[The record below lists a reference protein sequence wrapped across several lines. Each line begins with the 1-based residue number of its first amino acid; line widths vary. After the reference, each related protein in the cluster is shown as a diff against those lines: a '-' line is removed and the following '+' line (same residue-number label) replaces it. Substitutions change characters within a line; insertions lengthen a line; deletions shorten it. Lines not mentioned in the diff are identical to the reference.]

1 VIRSKS
7 SGPRIMEFTKSR
19 SQFFNAL
26 EQMTGYVRQTRRTL
40 TRLGTSV
47 ARRLQEALHA
57 IKSDLPKLAAI
68 SINAAAVTVA
78 AISGQVWIR
87 LQHIAVH
94 LRQAQ
99 NTLIRLGRSVFDKPR
114 RLQEALHAI
123 KSDLRKLA
131 AIPLNA
137 AAATDA
143 AISKQVWIRLQ
154 HIAVH
159 LRQAQNTLIRFGR
172 SVFDKPRRLQEVL
185 RVRENALR
193 MSLASSL
200 DAIIVINGRRHFVD
214 ANPKALDLF
223 GVSQTN
229 MGKFTI
235 DAFLSR
241 GQIRKFDG
249 NRSRFLKREAKR
261 GKCEIRRLDGSL
273 RVAECI
279 YIANF
284 VPFRH
289 FCRFRNATETDQYRP
304 ATLRTPGSRPIKSVN
319 SG

>member
-1 VIRSKS
+1 
-7 SGPRIMEFTKSR
+7 MEFTKSR

-26 EQMTGYVRQTRRTL
+26 GQMTGYVRQIRRAL

-68 SINAAAVTVA
+68 SLNAAAVTVA
-78 AISGQVWIR
+78 AISKQVWIR
-87 LQHIAVH
+87 LQYIAVH

-99 NTLIRLGRSVFDKPR
+99 NTLIRL
-114 RLQEALHAI
+114 
-123 KSDLRKLA
+123 
-131 AIPLNA
+131 
-137 AAATDA
+137 
-143 AISKQVWIRLQ
+143 
-154 HIAVH
+154 
-159 LRQAQNTLIRFGR
+159 GR

-229 MGKFTI
+229 MSKFTI

-304 ATLRTPGSRPIKSVN
+304 ATLRTPGSRPIKSKEVGN
-319 SG
+319 

>member
-1 VIRSKS
+1 
-7 SGPRIMEFTKSR
+7 MEFTKSR

-26 EQMTGYVRQTRRTL
+26 EQMTGYVRQPQRTI

-47 ARRLQEALHA
+47 ATRLQEGLHA
-57 IKSDLPKLAAI
+57 IKSVLRKLVAI
-68 SINAAAVTVA
+68 PLNAAAVTDGTDA
-78 AISGQVWIR
+78 ATSRQVWIR

-114 RLQEALHAI
+114 RLQE
-123 KSDLRKLA
+123 
-131 AIPLNA
+131 
-137 AAATDA
+137 
-143 AISKQVWIRLQ
+143 
-154 HIAVH
+154 
-159 LRQAQNTLIRFGR
+159 
-172 SVFDKPRRLQEVL
+172 VL
-185 RVRENALR
+185 RARENALR

-200 DAIIVINGRRHFVD
+200 DAIVVINGRRHFVD

-223 GVSQTN
+223 GISQTN

-241 GQIRKFDG
+241 SQVPKFEG
-249 NRSRFLKREAKR
+249 NRSRFAKREAKR

-289 FCRFRNATETDQYRP
+289 LYRFRNARETDQYRP
-304 ATLRTPGSRPIKSVN
+304 ATLRTPGSRPFKSKEVRN
-319 SG
+319 

>member
-1 VIRSKS
+1 
-7 SGPRIMEFTKSR
+7 MEFTKSR

-26 EQMTGYVRQTRRTL
+26 EQMTGYVRQRTL

-47 ARRLQEALHA
+47 ARRLQEAVHA
-57 IKSDLPKLAAI
+57 IKSDFRKLVAI
-68 SINAAAVTVA
+68 PLHAAAVTVA
-78 AISGQVWIR
+78 AIGRQVSIG
-87 LQHIAVH
+87 LQHIAAH
-94 LRQAQ
+94 LRQAQNTPIRLGSSVFDKPRRLQAALRAINSDLRKLVAIPLHAAAVTEAAIGRQVWIGLQYIALHLGQTQ

-114 RLQEALHAI
+114 RLQE
-123 KSDLRKLA
+123 
-131 AIPLNA
+131 
-137 AAATDA
+137 
-143 AISKQVWIRLQ
+143 
-154 HIAVH
+154 
-159 LRQAQNTLIRFGR
+159 
-172 SVFDKPRRLQEVL
+172 VL
-185 RVRENALR
+185 RARENALR

-200 DAIIVINGRRHFVD
+200 DAIVVINRRRHFVD

-223 GVSQTN
+223 GISQAN

-241 GQIRKFDG
+241 GQIPKFDG
-249 NRSRFLKREAKR
+249 NSSRFPKREAKR

-289 FCRFRNATETDQYRP
+289 LYRFRNATETDQYRP
-304 ATLRTPGSRPIKSVN
+304 ATLRTPGSRPFKSKGVGN
-319 SG
+319 

>member
-1 VIRSKS
+1 
-7 SGPRIMEFTKSR
+7 MEFTKSR

-26 EQMTGYVRQTRRTL
+26 EQMTGYVRQPQRTL
-40 TRLGTSV
+40 MRLGTGV
-47 ARRLQEALHA
+47 ATRLQEALHA
-57 IKSDLPKLAAI
+57 IKSVLRKLAAI
-68 SINAAAVTVA
+68 PLNAAAVTDATDA
-78 AISGQVWIR
+78 ATSRQVWIR

-99 NTLIRLGRSVFDKPR
+99 NTLIRLGRSVFDKPG

-123 KSDLRKLA
+123 KSVLQKLV

-137 AAATDA
+137 AAVTDA
-143 AISKQVWIRLQ
+143 AISRQAWIGLQ
-154 HIAVH
+154 YIAV
-159 LRQAQNTLIRFGR
+159 AQNTLAKLGR
-172 SVFDKPRRLQEVL
+172 NVFDKPRRLQEVL
-185 RVRENALR
+185 RARENALR

-200 DAIIVINGRRHFVD
+200 DAIVVINGRRHFVD

-223 GVSQTN
+223 GISQTN

-241 GQIRKFDG
+241 GQVPKFEG
-249 NRSRFLKREAKR
+249 NRSGFAKREAKR

-289 FCRFRNATETDQYRP
+289 LYRFRNATETDQYRP
-304 ATLRTPGSRPIKSVN
+304 ATLRTPGSRPFKSKEVRN
-319 SG
+319 